1 MARLVIVSAPSG
13 TTLQD
18 RGRYGWLHAGVP
30 PSGPLDITA
39 HAAANLSVGNDP
51 GEVAIEIPLGPLRVR
66 SIGGTTISVDG
77 EPPVTLPD
85 GAEHLVVVCERA
97 VRYLAA
103 GGAFEIAPVL
113 GSKATLLVAGLG
125 GFHGRALRAGDA
137 LIIGSLSGRAVPG
150 VIPTVSHPSDPAVV
164 QVSPGPHVGRFAEG
178 ALQRLVETIWH
189 VSPRSDRVGV
199 RLDGPRILRAGDHSI
214 TPPAIA
220 PPAPMVRGAI
230 QITTDGTPIILGPDH
245 PVTGGYPVLAVVSR
259 ASQSTLARLRA
270 KRRIRFALA
279 DTLL

>member
-18 RGRYGWLHAGVP
+18 RGRHGWLHAGVP

-51 GEVAIEIPLGPLRVR
+51 GDVAIEIPLGPLRVR
-66 SIGGTTISVDG
+66 SIGETTISVDG
-77 EPPVTLPD
+77 EPPVILRD
-85 GAEHLVVVCERA
+85 GAEHVVVVCERA

-103 GGAFEIAPVL
+103 GGGFETAQVL

-137 LIIGSLSGRAVPG
+137 LFIGPPSGRAVPG
-150 VIPTVSHPSDPAVV
+150 AIPTVSNPADPAVV

-178 ALQRLVETIWH
+178 ALEQLVATTWH

-199 RLDGPRILRAGDHSI
+199 RLDGPGILRAGD
-214 TPPAIA
+214 TATAPPAIA
-220 PPAPMVRGAI
+220 LPAPMVRGAI

-259 ASQSTLARLRA
+259 ASQSMLARLRA
-270 KRRIRFALA
+270 KRRIHFALA
-279 DTLL
+279 DAPL